1 MIKLKDI
8 LSEIG
13 TDPKTV
19 FGNIVFGDPDEYP
32 SSPFRELQGVP
43 YQTERNTEDEAEIF
57 KLLTAWVEGNNSA
70 GLYDRIY
77 SNYELFKRAAK
88 VYPTIFKPNTPNGTE
103 LYRGVSRANK
113 TLIEYLKSSSHK
125 DFEMFN
131 HDNSYQKYKLPINY
145 TPRELVQSWTSN
157 PKTAIEF
164 SSKIHHE
171 FDRHQIRGAV
181 LITKQNDEFLF
192 NQEVLRLLSLN
203 KFDEQEVIH
212 FGKEYSNDV
221 YIAIHNK
228 LYRNIMFGDK
238 A

>member
-1 MIKLKDI
+1 LC
-8 LSEIG
+8 
-13 TDPKTV
+13 
-19 FGNIVFGDPDEYP
+19 
-32 SSPFRELQGVP
+32 
-43 YQTERNTEDEAEIF
+43 
-57 KLLTAWVEGNNSA
+57 
-70 GLYDRIY
+70 
-77 SNYELFKRAAK
+77 
-88 VYPTIFKPNTPNGTE
+88 
-103 LYRGVSRANK
+103 RGVSHANK

-171 FDRHQIRGAV
+171 FGAV

-192 NQEVLRLLSLN
+192 NQDMLKILSLN
-203 KFDEQEVIH
+203 LYSEQEVIH

-228 LYRNIMFGDK
+228 LYRKIMFGDK